1 MKRTIITLFG
11 CAALLLPAAGLEKRT
26 FKSADNSKS
35 FEGVLTGFDA
45 PNGIVTVH
53 MSGDRNI
60 SFELSILSTADQE
73 YIKQNANAL
82 AAANAIRL
90 DFEIY
95 KDKDAAVKVKTEGSQ
110 TTTTPAGYEIE
121 LRNSSKKDVSN
132 VEINYTIFHRK
143 DAENGRGSITQ
154 TSGSL
159 DISTVFSNSNDMN
172 RTLPVNLIRYAR
184 QKSGGGG

>member
-1 MKRTIITLFG
+1 MKRTIIILLG
-11 CAALLLPAAGLEKRT
+11 CAALMLPASGFEKRT

-35 FEGVLTGFDA
+35 FEGALTGFDA
-45 PNGIVTVH
+45 AKGLVTVR
-53 MSGDRNI
+53 MTGGRDV
-60 SFELSILSTADQE
+60 SFKLSILSTEDQE
-73 YIKQNANAL
+73 YIKENANVL

-95 KDKDAAVKVKTEGSQ
+95 KDKNEAVKVEVAGSK

-121 LRNSSKKDVSN
+121 LRNSSKKDVEN

-143 DAENGRGSITQ
+143 DAENGRGSVAQ

-159 DISTVFSNSNDMN
+159 EISTIFSNSDDTN